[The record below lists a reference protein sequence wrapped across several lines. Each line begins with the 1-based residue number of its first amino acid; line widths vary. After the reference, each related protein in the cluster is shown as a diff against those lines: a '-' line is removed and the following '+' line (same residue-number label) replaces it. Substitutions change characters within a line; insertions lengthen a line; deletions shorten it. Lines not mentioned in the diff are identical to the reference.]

1 MITVRTYPWIFSAVA
16 FVCLAPSV
24 PGASGGPNLATIE
37 HLQTAYRA
45 EMNAQARYLAFAV
58 KADDEGFR
66 QVANLFRAVARGEQI
81 LYTNHYDAIKALGGT
96 PEDVTPVVPT
106 VRATKENL
114 EKSTDQKIAD
124 QFDSDYA
131 TFAKAAHAEGNRDA
145 AKTFEFARAVE
156 AQNFRL
162 FAAAAQKPESM
173 RGSPRGYYIC
183 GASGFVSV
191 AMDNCGAP
199 DWEKV
204 K

>member
-1 MITVRTYPWIFSAVA
+1 MFTLRAYVWFSAVVA
-16 FVCLAPSV
+16 FVLLAPSV
-24 PGASGGPNLATIE
+24 CGASGGPNLATLDR
-37 HLQTAYRA
+37 LQAAYRA

-58 KADDEGFR
+58 KADDEGYR

-96 PEDVTPVVPT
+96 PEDVTPVEPKAGT
-106 VRATKENL
+106 TKENL
-114 EKSTDQKIAD
+114 EQSANKNAAD

-131 TFAKAAHAEGNRDA
+131 TFAKAAHAEGNREA
-145 AKTFEFARAVE
+145 AKTFEYARAVE

-162 FAAAAQKPESM
+162 FAAAAQKLDSM
-173 RGSPRGYYIC
+173 RGGPRGYYIC
-183 GASGFVSV
+183 GASGYVSV
-191 AMDNCGAP
+191 TMENCSSP